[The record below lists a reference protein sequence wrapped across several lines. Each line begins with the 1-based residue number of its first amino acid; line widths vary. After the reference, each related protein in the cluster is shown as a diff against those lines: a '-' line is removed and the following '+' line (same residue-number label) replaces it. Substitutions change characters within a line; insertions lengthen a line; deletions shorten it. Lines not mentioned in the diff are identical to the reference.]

1 MTKSSIRQLVNSS
14 NHKVLVA
21 LSGGADSVALLRLLC
36 AQGSD
41 VEALH
46 CNFHL
51 RGEESDRDEAF
62 VTQLCQKLDVPLH
75 IQHFKTLEYAR
86 EHGISIEMAA
96 RELRYQWFEEMRQK
110 RHADYIAVAHHQ
122 DDQAETL
129 LLNLIRGTG
138 LRGLAAMSPC
148 NGHIIRPL
156 LDMSKKEILQYLADI
171 HQDYVTDSTN
181 LERDALRNRLRLD
194 IIPLLRDINP
204 QATQHI
210 AEAAMHVRE
219 ALPYYFKG
227 IEEANSI
234 TPSLHHSITP
244 SLLHEQLR
252 DLGFT
257 SAQEADMLSCR
268 RNGACFESPTHRA
281 TIHRG
286 KLLIEEKKEYP
297 KPALITRIVKVEDPM
312 QWLANQPKSPHIAY
326 FDSDA
331 VSQPL
336 TLRYPQRGERFQPF
350 GMNGKSRLISDY
362 LTDLHLNIFE
372 KQRQWLLCDSSDQ
385 ILWVIN
391 RRTDHRFRIT
401 PTTRNILV
409 VETKE
414 GENEL

>member
-1 MTKSSIRQLVNSS
+1 MTKSSIRQFVNSS

-62 VTQLCQKLDVPLH
+62 VTQLCKKLDVPLH
-75 IQHFKTLEYAR
+75 IQHFKTHEYAR
-86 EHGISIEMAA
+86 ERGISIEMAA
-96 RELRYQWFEEMRQK
+96 RELRYQWFEEMRQQLD
-110 RHADYIAVAHHQ
+110 ADYIAVAHHQ

-252 DLGFT
+252 NFGFT
-257 SAQEADMLSCR
+257 STQEADMLSCH
-268 RNGACFESPTHRA
+268 RNGACFESSTHRA

-312 QWLANQPKSPHIAY
+312 QWLASQPKSPHIAY

-336 TLRYPQRGERFQPF
+336 TLRHPQRGERFQPY

-385 ILWVIN
+385 VLWVIN

-401 PTTRNILV
+401 PTTSNILV
-409 VETKE
+409 VEAKE

>member
-1 MTKSSIRQLVNSS
+1 MTKSSIRQFVNSS
-14 NHKVLVA
+14 KHKVLVA

-51 RGEESDRDEAF
+51 RGEESNRDEAF

-86 EHGISIEMAA
+86 ERGISIEMAA
-96 RELRYQWFEEMRQK
+96 RELRYEWFEEMRQQLN
-110 RHADYIAVAHHQ
+110 ADYIAVAHHQ

-148 NGHIIRPL
+148 NGHIIRPM

-171 HQDYVTDSTN
+171 HQDYVTDSSN
-181 LERDALRNRLRLD
+181 QERDALRNRLRLD
-194 IIPLLRDINP
+194 VIPLLRDINP

-210 AEAAMHVRE
+210 AEAAKHVRE

-227 IEEANSI
+227 IEETSSI
-234 TPSLHHSITP
+234 TS
-244 SLLHEQLR
+244 SLLHERLR
-252 DLGFT
+252 GLCFT
-257 SAQEADMLSCR
+257 PTPEADILNCHR
-268 RNGACFESPTHRA
+268 TGAYCESPTHRA
-281 TIHRG
+281 TIHQG
-286 KLLIEEKKEYP
+286 QLLIEEKKEHP
-297 KPALITRIVKVEDPM
+297 KPTITTRIVQVENPM
-312 QWLANQPKSPHIAY
+312 QWLNSQPKNPHIAY
-326 FDSDA
+326 FDSDT
-331 VSQPL
+331 VCQPL
-336 TLRYPQRGERFQPF
+336 TFRHPRRGERFQPF

-362 LTDLHLNIFE
+362 LTDRHLNIFE

-385 ILWVIN
+385 VLWVVN

-401 PTTRNILV
+401 PTTHNILI

-414 GENEL
+414 GQKNK

>member
-1 MTKSSIRQLVNSS
+1 MTKSAIRQFGKSA

-36 AQGSD
+36 AQGSN

-62 VTQLCQKLDVPLH
+62 VTQLCKKLDVPLH
-75 IQHFKTLEYAR
+75 VKHFKTLEYAR
-86 EHGISIEMAA
+86 ERGISIEMAA
-96 RELRYQWFEEMRQK
+96 RELRYQWFEEMRQQQ
-110 RHADYIAVAHHQ
+110 HADYIAVAHHQ

-181 LERDALRNRLRLD
+181 LERDALRNRLRID

-210 AEAAMHVRE
+210 AEAAKHVCE

-227 IEEANSI
+227 IEEAEV
-234 TPSLHHSITP
+234 LH
-244 SLLHEQLR
+244 HEQLR
-252 DLGFT
+252 NLGFT
-257 SAQEADMLSCR
+257 STQEADMRSCR

-281 TIHRG
+281 TIHQG
-286 KLLIEEKKEYP
+286 QLLIEEKKKHP
-297 KPALITRIVKVEDPM
+297 KPKLTTRIVKVEDPM
-312 QWLANQPKSPHIAY
+312 QWLANQPKGPHIAY
-326 FDSDA
+326 FDSDT
-331 VSQPL
+331 VNQPL
-336 TLRYPQRGERFQPF
+336 ILRHPHRGERFQPF

-385 ILWVIN
+385 VLWVVN

-401 PTTRNILV
+401 PTTSNILV
-409 VETKE
+409 VEAKE